1 MVSES
6 LRGII
11 SQQLVPS
18 VDGNSRVLA
27 LETLTNTPAVANVIR
42 EAKTFMLP
50 GIIQTGKKQGMQ
62 LMDDALMA
70 LYDGGA
76 ISVEEAYARAEQ
88 KPQMRQH
95 ISKNS

>member
-11 SQQLVPS
+11 SQQLIPRA
-18 VDGNSRVLA
+18 DGKGRVLA

-42 EAKTFMLP
+42 EAKTYMLP

-62 LMDDALMA
+62 LMDDALA
-70 LYDGGA
+70 GLRDHGWIA
-76 ISVEEAYARAEQ
+76 AEEAEARMEQ
-88 KPQMRQH
+88 KANR
-95 ISKNS
+95 ISQP